1 MIGGSVLHQAIL
13 CLIRISTYST
23 NVSIMAKMIALD
35 VILHYI
41 FSLAN
46 FSTNSALP
54 ALLR

>member
-1 MIGGSVLHQAIL
+1 
-13 CLIRISTYST
+13 
-23 NVSIMAKMIALD
+23 MAKMIALD